1 MYRPFF
7 VAIKYVYMKLLHVE
21 ASTYCNA
28 RCPLCPRSLYGYKV
42 EGVWPEVHLT
52 VDKFKECLA
61 KFPEREYVYFNG
73 HLGDPMMNP
82 KIVEL
87 ALLTGCRTSVTTNG
101 SIGTKETWQSLA
113 KNKIEGIFSID
124 GLEDTN
130 HIYRQDV
137 QWDKIM
143 DRVKWFI
150 DAGGHATWKWI
161 PFKHNIHQKE
171 ETEKLSKQLGFK
183 KFFAEDQ
190 GRSFGPA
197 LDKEGKKIT
206 HWILPPDGSK
216 QPHPYD
222 IPAGIQRY
230 KETHQNFQV
239 EPRLYNI
246 QCEYL
251 LRKDTYINAKGEIG
265 PCCYHGYDMPGRPFV
280 KVEDHPKL
288 MASWKTKKC
297 NPVCANTCGKG
308 FLD

>member
-1 MYRPFF
+1 
-7 VAIKYVYMKLLHVE
+7 MKILHVE

-42 EGVWPEVHLT
+42 EGVWPEVHLS
-52 VDKFKECLA
+52 VDKFKECLV

-87 ALLTGCRTSVTTNG
+87 ALLTGCQTSVTTNG

-113 KNKIEGIFSID
+113 KNKVEGIFSID

-206 HWILPPDGSK
+206 HWILPPDGSG

-222 IPAGIQRY
+222 ISAGIQRY

-239 EPRLYNI
+239 EPKLYNI

-288 MASWKTKKC
+288 MATWKTKNC
-297 NPVCANTCGKG
+297 NPVCAMSCGKN
-308 FLD
+308 

>member
-1 MYRPFF
+1 
-7 VAIKYVYMKLLHVE
+7 MKLLHVE